1 MEKERIGKDAKR
13 NNMFVNRHDFKTVF
27 IIGAGATR
35 GALPHVVVNRK
46 RVRPPLNGDF
56 FRVAQTYARAMGKE
70 SIDARRVER
79 LLRVFK
85 SEIPYRGEPTME
97 EAFSLLYVAK
107 DFPDI
112 YRARFGRK
120 RKTGYQREIE
130 DFLKLTFAILLTI
143 AREPDRKTGYDRLV
157 SKLGSNDTVITLNYD
172 TLLDSALCRYGWD
185 PKLGYG
191 LRGGKRKVIWDLRR
205 VNDPSDAARVKLLKL
220 HGSVNWYV
228 RGSYSNLSRVFSS
241 KPVVVSG
248 PRQNEIREHIRQI
261 IPPIYGKVF
270 EHEHWR
276 SLWTK
281 AYKELCSAEV
291 LVVIG
296 CSLIDTDFHLRALI
310 SRVVRHRKAAIE
322 LLKQAILVAGT
333 KARRKWERA
342 LKGSYRKV
350 KGYPSLDQFL
360 TKELRT

>member
-1 MEKERIGKDAKR
+1 VEKARIGNAVNR
-13 NNMFVNRHDFKTVF
+13 NNMFVKQHDFKTVF
-27 IIGAGATR
+27 IMGAGATR

-46 RVRPPLNGDF
+46 RIRPPLNGDF
-56 FRVAQTYARAMGKE
+56 FRVAKTYARAKGKE

-85 SEIPYRGEPTME
+85 SEIPYKGEPTME

-112 YRARFGRK
+112 YGVRIGRK
-120 RKTGYQREIE
+120 RKAGNQREIE
-130 DFLKLTFAILLTI
+130 DFLKLTFGILLTI
-143 AREPDRKTGYDRLV
+143 GRESEGETGYDRLV
-157 SKLGSNDTVITLNYD
+157 SKLGSNDTIITLNYD
-172 TLLDSALCRYGWD
+172 TLLDSALCRSGWN

-191 LRGGKRKVIWDLRR
+191 LRGGRRKVIWDPRR
-205 VNDPSDAARVKLLKL
+205 GDDPSDAARVKLLKL

-261 IPPIYGKVF
+261 IPPIFGKVF

-310 SRVVRHRKAAIE
+310 SRAVRHRKATID
-322 LLKQAILVAGT
+322 LLKQTILVAGT
-333 KARRKWERA
+333 KARRKWQKA

-360 TKELRT
+360 TKELKT